1 MNAETIYR
9 RQLDIIPMERLQ
21 KAYVTVIGCGAV
33 GSFTAFTL
41 AKMGVGSINVYDPDR
56 VEIHNIP
63 NQMFSVGD
71 CGLYKAEALRDMVEL
86 FHGVEIDACPVKYT
100 DQPLSGIVIVAVDSM
115 DARIAIWRKVK
126 YNAAVKL
133 FIDSRMGA
141 EVGRI
146 IAVELIDPLGV
157 EFYQSTLHTSAE
169 AFQAPCTEKSTVYC
183 ACGLAAMICAKVKK
197 HLAGDP
203 YEKSLTIDYRQAIL
217 LQQ

>member
-1 MNAETIYR
+1 MNAESIYR
-9 RQLDIIPMERLQ
+9 RQLDIIPLERLQ
-21 KAYVTVIGCGAV
+21 KARVTVIGCGAV

-41 AKMGVGSINVYDPDR
+41 AKMGVGGIKVYDPDR
-56 VEIHNIP
+56 VEIHNLP
-63 NQMFSVGD
+63 NQMFAAQD

-86 FHGVEIDACPVKYT
+86 FHGVEIDACPIKYT
-100 DQPLSGIVIVAVDSM
+100 DQPLKGIVIVAVDSM
-115 DARIAIWRKVK
+115 DARIDIWRKVK
-126 YNAAVKL
+126 YNAAVEL

-146 IAVELIDPLGV
+146 IAVEPIDPLGV
-157 EFYQSTLHTSAE
+157 EFYKSTLHTSKE